1 MPGGLA
7 ACTSSRACSGALHT
21 AANVVVTL
29 PDPARQVARLST
41 TLHVPT
47 STVTGAV
54 LDVLE
59 AGQGPLARGESPG
72 MVLR

>member
-1 MPGGLA
+1 MTCSPGGPEGL
-7 ACTSSRACSGALHT
+7 SGALH
-21 AANVVVTL
+21 AAAGVVVTL

-41 TLHVPT
+41 ALHVPP

-59 AGQGPLARGESPG
+59 SGAPAAVARAPASA
-72 MVLR
+72 RRAS